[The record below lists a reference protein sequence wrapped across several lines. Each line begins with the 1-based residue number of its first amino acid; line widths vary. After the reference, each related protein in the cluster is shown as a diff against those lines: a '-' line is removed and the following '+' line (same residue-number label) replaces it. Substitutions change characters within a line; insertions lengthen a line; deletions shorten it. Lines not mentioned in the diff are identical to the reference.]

1 MDKVIEGSLMLALL
15 QQYWIAWLMT
25 VIGVGLSFSGIPY
38 VSVVFI
44 ILVSIVWSILVVNT
58 QKKTAHLESSKSEAK
73 TAVEAKVS
81 SKKKDKVVFSQ
92 PPIHISFVE
101 DSMSGILNDIDS
113 IMEKESEVIRSELDQ
128 VKDLV
133 GEAIETLNDSF
144 SGLHSQTREEYELVL
159 SLIENLGG
167 TGDGMSIQKFSTEIK
182 TLLSYL
188 IDLISNTSKRS
199 HETVEKIDFM
209 VGQIESIFILLE
221 DVKGIAD
228 QTNLLAL
235 NAAIEAARA
244 GEAGRGFAVVADEV
258 RKLSLNSNQLN
269 EQIRDQA
276 EKAKQTVDQ
285 VRRMVSDA
293 AQKDISEAGASQDK
307 VHHLVTDLETMN
319 SSISTKLGSVSG
331 IISEIETSVS
341 NAMRSL
347 QFEDI
352 VRQLA
357 DQISNHL
364 DNLQHFS
371 SEINAQMESNSQN
384 PAPTF
389 DDYKV
394 RMADFKDKIHELRGE
409 IESKRMRRV
418 SSESMDEGEIDLF

>member
-1 MDKVIEGSLMLALL
+1 MFVFL
-15 QQYWIAWLMT
+15 QQFWIAWLIT
-25 VIGVGLSFSGIPY
+25 IIGIGLSFVDIPY
-38 VSVVFI
+38 ISVIFILLVSVVWTLLI
-44 ILVSIVWSILVVNT
+44 TRSAKHRPTPKADS
-58 QKKTAHLESSKSEAK
+58 KTFSEATK
-73 TAVEAKVS
+73 ADAELPK
-81 SKKKDKVVFSQ
+81 KVVFSQ
-92 PPIHISFVE
+92 PPVTIAFVE
-101 DSMSGILNDIDS
+101 DSMSGILNDVDT
-113 IMEKESEVIRSELDQ
+113 IMEQESDVIRSELVQ

-144 SGLHSQTREEYELVL
+144 SGLHTQTREEYELVL

-167 TGDGMSIQKFSTEIK
+167 GGDGMSIQEFSTEIK
-182 TLLSYL
+182 SLLEYL
-188 IDLISNTSKRS
+188 INLISNTSKRS

-285 VRRMVSDA
+285 VRKLVSNA
-293 AQKDISEAGASQDK
+293 AQKDISEASASQSK
-307 VHHLVTDLETMN
+307 VNHLVGDLESMN
-319 SSISTKLGSVSG
+319 DSISTKLGSVSG

-352 VRQLA
+352 VRQLVE
-357 DQISNHL
+357 QITHHL
-364 DNLQHFS
+364 DNLQNFS
-371 SEINAQMESNSQN
+371 SEINRQMESNSQD
-384 PAPTF
+384 PAMSF
-389 DDYKV
+389 DEYKQ
-394 RMADFKDKIHELRGE
+394 RMAEFKDKIHALRTE
-409 IESKRMRRV
+409 IEAKRMRRV
-418 SSESMDEGEIDLF
+418 SSESLDEGEVDLF